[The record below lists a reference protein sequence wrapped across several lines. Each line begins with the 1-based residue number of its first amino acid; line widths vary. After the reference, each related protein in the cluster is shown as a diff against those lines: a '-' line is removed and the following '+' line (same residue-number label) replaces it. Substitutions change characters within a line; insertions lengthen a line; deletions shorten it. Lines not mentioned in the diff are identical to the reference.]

1 MPQFCSPSY
10 FNQCYELPFMNLCT
24 AFLAEL
30 HARDPN
36 YRPHF
41 ELSYTTESEYGLKDL
56 SPAQWATVVTR

>member
-1 MPQFCSPSY
+1 
-10 FNQCYELPFMNLCT
+10 MNLCT